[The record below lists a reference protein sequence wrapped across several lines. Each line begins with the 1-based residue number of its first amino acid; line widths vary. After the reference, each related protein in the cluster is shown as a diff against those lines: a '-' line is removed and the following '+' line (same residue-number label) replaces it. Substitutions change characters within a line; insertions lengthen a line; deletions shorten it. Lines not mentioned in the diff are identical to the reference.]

1 MIGRTTTVLVIG
13 ALALAGCN
21 KAVESKVD
29 TAAIEKQ
36 IRDNEAKWMAAYNS
50 HDAAALASNYA
61 EDAVLANPDTPLVSG
76 LDAIRKETA
85 GFAADPNLK
94 IDFSSDRV
102 GVAASG
108 DLAYSRGHYSMTY
121 TDPDTKK
128 PADSTGHY
136 LTVYRKQADGS
147 WKAVE
152 DFVTQGPQ
160 AEAN

>member
-1 MIGRTTTVLVIG
+1 MIHKTATILALG
-13 ALALAGCN
+13 AMVLAGCSN
-21 KAVESKVD
+21 AAESKVD
-29 TAAIEKQ
+29 TAAVEKQ
-36 IRDNEAKWMAAYNS
+36 IREKEARWMAAYNS

-61 EDAVLANPDTPLVSG
+61 EDAALANPDTPLVTG

-94 IDFSSDRV
+94 IQFSSDRI

-108 DLAYSRGHYSMTY
+108 ELAYSRGHYDMTY
-121 TDPDTKK
+121 TDPETKK
-128 PADSTGHY
+128 VADSSGHY

-152 DFVTQGPQ
+152 DFVTQGPKD
-160 AEAN
+160 EAK